1 MLWGKGHI
9 LPHLLEQ
16 TLNMATQAPQE
27 PASSDPSRPTTSRP
41 RQSSLSTLKDYKDFR
56 LVWAGNFIALA
67 GQWIQ
72 MFSIGWLVLLLTD
85 GNAVLTGTVIA
96 IRALPILFIGPWAG
110 VLADRVDR
118 RKVVMATQAVM
129 AVAACSFA
137 FLVIASDL
145 ETDPVTGPIRP
156 WHPFLYMIISGIT
169 HSIIQ
174 PVRQAMVAN
183 TVPRHA
189 LTSALALNGMV
200 YPSTRIIAP
209 AIGGFI
215 IATLGFNW
223 NFFLEALAYVGIIV
237 LLMPVKLPYRTEA
250 SGRRSSPLRSMQ
262 EGLAYV
268 WRQKVILQLIIM
280 LLIPNIVFQPL
291 IFLLPV
297 FTTEVLGKE
306 AATGGILAAAMGVG
320 GVVAAV
326 IIAGVGFVIPRGLVT
341 FIGLAGG
348 SLFVILFSLV
358 PWWIASFAFLMG
370 LGFCQYAFRVA
381 NSTLIQTTVPDEL
394 RGRVMSIYMLDNG
407 IMPVATLLLGLLIY
421 VWSPTAAFT
430 LFGSLALGATLMMAL
445 GFKQVLRLD

>member
-1 MLWGKGHI
+1 
-9 LPHLLEQ
+9 
-16 TLNMATQAPQE
+16 MATQAPRE
-27 PASSDPSRPTTSRP
+27 PASPEPSRPATSRP
-41 RQSSLSTLKDYKDFR
+41 RQSSLSTLKDYKNFR
-56 LVWAGNFIALA
+56 LVWAGNFIALG

-72 MFSIGWLVLLLTD
+72 MFSIGWLVLMLTD
-85 GNAVLTGTVIA
+85 GNAILTGTVIA
-96 IRALPILFIGPWAG
+96 IRALPILVIGPWAG

-137 FLVIASDL
+137 LLVVASDL
-145 ETDPVTGPIRP
+145 EADPVTGPLRP
-156 WHPFLYMIISGIT
+156 WHPFLYMIISGIA

-174 PVRQAMVAN
+174 PVRQAMIAN

-189 LTSALALNGMV
+189 LASALALNGMV

-209 AIGGFI
+209 AIGGLI

-237 LLMPVKLPYRTEA
+237 MLIPVKLPYGTET
-250 SGRRSSPLRSMQ
+250 SGPRSSPLRSMQ

-268 WRQKVILQLIIM
+268 WRQKMILQLIVM

-320 GVVAAV
+320 GVIAAV
-326 IIAGVGFVIPRGLVT
+326 IIAGAGFIIRRGLVT

-358 PWWIASFAFLMG
+358 PWWIASFAFLTG

-407 IMPVATLLLGLLIY
+407 IMPVATLLLGLLIHI
-421 VWSPTAAFT
+421 WSPSAAFT
-430 LFGSLALGATLMMAL
+430 LFGSLALVATLLMAL
-445 GFKQVLRLD
+445 RFKQVRQLD

>member
-1 MLWGKGHI
+1 
-9 LPHLLEQ
+9 
-16 TLNMATQAPQE
+16 MATQAPRE
-27 PASSDPSRPTTSRP
+27 PASPDPPRPATSQP
-41 RQSSLSTLKDYKDFR
+41 RQSSLTTLKSYKDFR
-56 LVWAGNFIALA
+56 LVWVGNFIALG

-96 IRALPILFIGPWAG
+96 IRALPILLIGPWAG

-129 AVAACSFA
+129 AVAACLFA
-137 FLVIASDL
+137 LLVVASDL
-145 ETDPVTGPIRP
+145 GTDPVTGPLRP
-156 WHPFLYMIISGIT
+156 WHPFLYMIISGIA

-174 PVRQAMVAN
+174 PVRQAMIAN

-209 AIGGFI
+209 AIGGLI

-237 LLMPVKLPYRTEA
+237 MLIPVKLPYRTNT
-250 SGRRSSPLRSMQ
+250 SGPQSSPLRSMQ

-268 WRQKVILQLIIM
+268 WRQKIILQLIIM

-297 FTTEVLGKE
+297 FTTEVLDKE

-326 IIAGVGFVIPRGLVT
+326 IIAGTGFIIRKGLVT

-348 SLFVILFSLV
+348 SLFVVLFSLV
-358 PWWIASFAFLMG
+358 PWWIASFAFLTG

-407 IMPVATLLLGLLIY
+407 IMPVATLVLGLLIHI
-421 VWSPTAAFT
+421 WSPSAAFT
-430 LFGSLALGATLMMAL
+430 LFGSLALGATLIMAL
-445 GFKQVLRLD
+445 GFKQVRRLD

>member
-1 MLWGKGHI
+1 
-9 LPHLLEQ
+9 
-16 TLNMATQAPQE
+16 MATQAPRE
-27 PASSDPSRPTTSRP
+27 PASPDPSRPATSQP
-41 RQSSLSTLKDYKDFR
+41 RQSSLTTLKSYKDFR
-56 LVWAGNFIALA
+56 LVWAGNFIALG

-118 RKVVMATQAVM
+118 RKVVMTTQAVM
-129 AVAACSFA
+129 AVAACLFA
-137 FLVIASDL
+137 LLVVASDL
-145 ETDPVTGPIRP
+145 EADPVTGPLRP
-156 WHPFLYMIISGIT
+156 WHPFLYMIISGIA

-174 PVRQAMVAN
+174 PVRQAMIAN

-209 AIGGFI
+209 AIGGLI

-237 LLMPVKLPYRTEA
+237 MLIPVKLPYRTKT
-250 SGRRSSPLRSMQ
+250 SGPRSSPLRSMQ

-268 WRQKVILQLIIM
+268 WRQKIILQLIIM

-326 IIAGVGFVIPRGLVT
+326 IIAGTGFIIRKGLVT

-348 SLFVILFSLV
+348 SLFVVLFSLV
-358 PWWIASFAFLMG
+358 PWWIASFAFLTG

-407 IMPVATLLLGLLIY
+407 IMPVATLVLGLLIHI
-421 VWSPTAAFT
+421 WSPSAAFT
-430 LFGSLALGATLMMAL
+430 LFGSLALGATLIMAL
-445 GFKQVLRLD
+445 GFKQVRRLD

>member
-1 MLWGKGHI
+1 
-9 LPHLLEQ
+9 
-16 TLNMATQAPQE
+16 MATQAPQE
-27 PASSDPSRPTTSRP
+27 PASPESSRSSTSRA
-41 RQSSLSTLKDYKDFR
+41 RQSSISTLKNYKDFR
-56 LVWAGNFIALA
+56 LVWAGNFIALG

-72 MFSIGWLVLLLTD
+72 MFSIGWLVLMLTD
-85 GNAVLTGTVIA
+85 GNAILTGTVIA
-96 IRALPILFIGPWAG
+96 IRALPILVIGPWAG

-129 AVAACSFA
+129 AVAACLFA
-137 FLVIASDL
+137 LLVVATDL
-145 ETDPVTGPIRP
+145 EADPMTGPLQP
-156 WHPFLYMIISGIT
+156 WHPFLYMIISGIA

-174 PVRQAMVAN
+174 PVRQAMIAN

-189 LTSALALNGMV
+189 LASALALNGMV

-209 AIGGFI
+209 AIGGLI

-237 LLMPVKLPYRTEA
+237 MLIPVKLPYRTET
-250 SGRRSSPLRSMQ
+250 SGPRSSPLRSMQ

-268 WRQKVILQLIIM
+268 WRQKIILQLIVM

-326 IIAGVGFVIPRGLVT
+326 IIASAGFIIRRGLVT

-348 SLFVILFSLV
+348 SIFVVLFSLV
-358 PWWIASFAFLMG
+358 PWWIASFAFLAG

-407 IMPVATLLLGLLIY
+407 IMPVATLVLGLLIHI
-421 VWSPTAAFT
+421 WSPSAAFT
-430 LFGSLALGATLMMAL
+430 LFGALALGATLLMAF
-445 GFKQVLRLD
+445 GFKQVRQLD

>member
-1 MLWGKGHI
+1 
-9 LPHLLEQ
+9 
-16 TLNMATQAPQE
+16 
-27 PASSDPSRPTTSRP
+27 
-41 RQSSLSTLKDYKDFR
+41 
-56 LVWAGNFIALA
+56 
-67 GQWIQ
+67 

-96 IRALPILFIGPWAG
+96 IRALPILLIGPWAG

-129 AVAACSFA
+129 AVAACLFA
-137 FLVIASDL
+137 LLVVASDL
-145 ETDPVTGPIRP
+145 GTDPVTGPLRP
-156 WHPFLYMIISGIT
+156 WHPFLYMIISGIA

-174 PVRQAMVAN
+174 PVRQAMIAN

-209 AIGGFI
+209 AIGGLI

-237 LLMPVKLPYRTEA
+237 MLIPVKLPYRTNT
-250 SGRRSSPLRSMQ
+250 SGPQSSPLRSMQ

-268 WRQKVILQLIIM
+268 WRQKIILQLIIM

-297 FTTEVLGKE
+297 FTTEVLDKE

-326 IIAGVGFVIPRGLVT
+326 IIAGTGFIIRKGLVT

-348 SLFVILFSLV
+348 SLFVVLFSLV
-358 PWWIASFAFLMG
+358 PWWIASFAFLTG

-407 IMPVATLLLGLLIY
+407 IMPVATLVLGLLIHI
-421 VWSPTAAFT
+421 WSPSAAFT
-430 LFGSLALGATLMMAL
+430 LFGSLALGATLIMAL
-445 GFKQVLRLD
+445 GFKQVRRLD

>member
-1 MLWGKGHI
+1 
-9 LPHLLEQ
+9 
-16 TLNMATQAPQE
+16 MATQAPRE
-27 PASSDPSRPTTSRP
+27 PASPEPSRPATSRP
-41 RQSSLSTLKDYKDFR
+41 RQSSLSTLKDYKNFR
-56 LVWAGNFIALA
+56 LVWAGNFIALG

-72 MFSIGWLVLLLTD
+72 MFSIGWLVLMLTD
-85 GNAVLTGTVIA
+85 GNAILTGTVIA
-96 IRALPILFIGPWAG
+96 IRALPILVIGPWAG

-129 AVAACSFA
+129 AIAACSFA
-137 FLVIASDL
+137 LLVVASDL
-145 ETDPVTGPIRP
+145 EADPVTGPLRP
-156 WHPFLYMIISGIT
+156 WHPFLYMIISGIA

-174 PVRQAMVAN
+174 PVRQAMIAN

-189 LTSALALNGMV
+189 LASALALNGMV

-209 AIGGFI
+209 AIGGLI

-237 LLMPVKLPYRTEA
+237 MLIPVKLPYGTET
-250 SGRRSSPLRSMQ
+250 SGPRSSPLRSMQ

-268 WRQKVILQLIIM
+268 WRQKMILQLIVM

-320 GVVAAV
+320 GVIAAV
-326 IIAGVGFVIPRGLVT
+326 IIAGAGFIIRRGLVT

-358 PWWIASFAFLMG
+358 PWWIASFAFLTG

-407 IMPVATLLLGLLIY
+407 IMPVATLLLGLLIHI
-421 VWSPTAAFT
+421 WSPSAAFT
-430 LFGSLALGATLMMAL
+430 LFGSLALVATLLMAL
-445 GFKQVLRLD
+445 RFKQVRQLD

>member
-1 MLWGKGHI
+1 
-9 LPHLLEQ
+9 
-16 TLNMATQAPQE
+16 MATQAPRE
-27 PASSDPSRPTTSRP
+27 PESPDPSRPAPSQP
-41 RQSSLSTLKDYKDFR
+41 RQSSLPTLKSYKDFR
-56 LVWAGNFIALA
+56 LVWAGNFIALG

-129 AVAACSFA
+129 AVAACLFA
-137 FLVIASDL
+137 LLVVASDL
-145 ETDPVTGPIRP
+145 EADPVTGPLRP
-156 WHPFLYMIISGIT
+156 WHPFLYMIISGIA

-174 PVRQAMVAN
+174 PVRQAMIAN

-209 AIGGFI
+209 AIGGLI

-237 LLMPVKLPYRTEA
+237 MLIPVKLPYRTKT
-250 SGRRSSPLRSMQ
+250 SGPRSSPLRSMQ

-268 WRQKVILQLIIM
+268 WRQKIILQLIIM

-326 IIAGVGFVIPRGLVT
+326 IIAGTGFIIRRGLVT

-348 SLFVILFSLV
+348 SLFVVLFSLV
-358 PWWIASFAFLMG
+358 PWWIASFAFLTG

-407 IMPVATLLLGLLIY
+407 IMPVATLVLGLLIHN
-421 VWSPTAAFT
+421 WSPSAAFT
-430 LFGSLALGATLMMAL
+430 LFGSLALAATLIMAL
-445 GFKQVLRLD
+445 GFKQVRRLD